1 MNSIKV
7 RNQSRHKQLIVW
19 KEVKEKFYNGAGK
32 MEQKQM
38 QKMEM
43 KQVEMSQEDRRRW
56 LIQRLLEES
65 PYYRDYR
72 IPEEEQEQKML
83 LRSLMN
89 VRMPGEIDQEFLAV
103 QDAYLQQVNREKGI
117 VTLDEMQ
124 EVQPDLYIWQ
134 GDITRLQTGAIV
146 NAANSGMT
154 GCYQPCHNCI
164 DNCIHTYAGI
174 QLRNYCNDLMQKQG
188 KEEPTG
194 QAKITPAFNLP
205 CDYVIHTVGPIVE
218 GFLRKKHEELLASC
232 YRSCLKIA
240 DENGVQSIA
249 FCCISTGVFLF
260 PNRRAAEI
268 AVQTVKNYKEDT
280 KSSIKVIFNVFKEV
294 DLEIYHEILG

>member
-1 MNSIKV
+1 
-7 RNQSRHKQLIVW
+7 
-19 KEVKEKFYNGAGK
+19 

-38 QKMEM
+38 QQKEM
-43 KQVEMSQEDRRRW
+43 KQNEIKQNEMSQEERRRW

-65 PYYRDYR
+65 PYYRNYR
-72 IPEEEQEQKML
+72 IPEEEREQKVL

-89 VRMPGEIDQEFLAV
+89 VRMPGEIDQEFLAA
-103 QDAYLQQVNREKGI
+103 QDVYLQQVNREKGI

-232 YRSCLKIA
+232 YRSCLKMA

-260 PNRRAAEI
+260 PNQKAAEI
-268 AVQTVKNYKEDT
+268 AVQTVKKYKEDT
-280 KSSIKVIFNVFKEV
+280 KSSIKVIFNVFKEE
-294 DLEIYHEILG
+294 DLKIYHEILR